1 MVKFMNIKKFS
12 ASARK
17 VIEAEGN
24 AILGLLKQI
33 DSNFEHACELLFNC
47 QGHIIVIGI
56 GKSGHIGNKIAA
68 TLASTGSPAFFI
80 HAAEANHGDLG
91 MINSKDVVI
100 AISYSGETDE
110 LISILPTL
118 KLLNIPFILMTGNP
132 HSTLAQQ
139 ATVTLHIAIE
149 HEACPLGLAPT
160 SSSTAALVM
169 GDAIAISLLN
179 MRGFSSDDFAKVHPK
194 GQLGRRLLLK
204 VADIMHT
211 GKAIPNVNSGTPL
224 IQTLFEISQ
233 KRLGMAIITDEKQQ
247 LLGVFTDGDL
257 RRAIDQGLNLQTTLV
272 DQVMA
277 PNCKTINKDLL
288 AAEALRIME
297 DNKITTLV
305 VVEKEKKPLGIVH
318 IHDILSQGI
327 T

>member
-1 MVKFMNIKKFS
+1 MHIKNFS
-12 ASARK
+12 ESARK
-17 VIEAEGN
+17 VIEIEGK
-24 AILGLLKQI
+24 AILSLLNQI
-33 DSNFEHACELLFNC
+33 GSNFDQACELLLHC
-47 QGHIIVIGI
+47 QGHIVVIGI

-100 AISYSGETDE
+100 AISHSGETDE

-139 ATVTLHIAIE
+139 ATVILPIVIE
-149 HEACPLGLAPT
+149 QEACPLGLAPT
-160 SSSTAALVM
+160 SSSTAALVL

-179 MRGFSSDDFAKVHPK
+179 MRNFSSDDFAKVHPK

-211 GKAIPNVNSGTPL
+211 GAAIPNVKSGTPL
-224 IQTLFEISQ
+224 TQTLLEVSQ
-233 KRLGMAIITDEKQQ
+233 KRLGMAIVTDKNQRV
-247 LLGVFTDGDL
+247 LGIFTDGDL

-272 DQVMA
+272 DQVMTA
-277 PNCKTINKDLL
+277 NCKTINKDKL
-288 AAEALRIME
+288 AAEALRLME
-297 DNKITTLV
+297 ISKITTLIIMD
-305 VVEKEKKPLGIVH
+305 EEKKPLGVVH
-318 IHDILSQGI
+318 IHDILSQRI

>member
-1 MVKFMNIKKFS
+1 MKTKRFS
-12 ASARK
+12 ESARK
-17 VIEAEGN
+17 VIEIEGHT
-24 AILGLLKQI
+24 ILGLLDKI
-33 DSNFEHACELLFNC
+33 DANFERACELLFNC

-91 MINSKDVVI
+91 MINSKDVVL
-100 AISYSGETDE
+100 AISHSGETDE

-118 KLLNIPFILMTGNP
+118 KLLNIPFILITGNL

-139 ATVTLHIAIE
+139 ASVTLHIAIKQ
-149 HEACPLGLAPT
+149 EACPLGLAPT
-160 SSSTAALVM
+160 SSSTAVLVM
-169 GDAIAISLLN
+169 GDAIAVSLLN
-179 MRGFSSDDFAKVHPK
+179 RRDFTRDDFAKVHPK

-211 GKAIPNVNSGTPL
+211 GSAIPKVISGTPL

-233 KRLGMAIITDEKQQ
+233 KRLGIAVIIDKNER

-272 DQVMA
+272 DQVMTSH
-277 PNCKTINKDLL
+277 CKTIHKDQL
-288 AAEALRIME
+288 AAEALEKME
-297 DNKITTLV
+297 ASKITTLIV
-305 VVEKEKKPLGIVH
+305 VNEEKPLGIIH

-327 T
+327 K

>member
-1 MVKFMNIKKFS
+1 MTIKKFS
-12 ASARK
+12 ESARQ
-17 VIEAEGN
+17 VIETEGKT
-24 AILGLLKQI
+24 ILSLLKKI
-33 DSNFEHACELLFNC
+33 DSSFDQACELLLSC
-47 QGHIIVIGI
+47 QGHIVVIGI

-91 MINSKDVVI
+91 MISSKDVLI
-100 AISYSGETDE
+100 AISHSGETNE

-132 HSTLAQQ
+132 QSTLAQQ
-139 ATVTLHIAIE
+139 ATVIIHIPIE
-149 HEACPLGLAPT
+149 QEACPLGLAPT

-179 MRGFSSDDFAKVHPK
+179 RRGFSSDDFAKVHPK

-204 VADIMHT
+204 VADIMHS
-211 GKAIPNVNSGTPL
+211 GSAIPNVRTGTAL
-224 IQTLFEISQ
+224 IEALYEVSQ
-233 KRLGMAIITDEKQQ
+233 KRLGMTIITDKNQH
-247 LLGVFTDGDL
+247 LLGIFTDGDL

-272 DQVMA
+272 DHVMTS
-277 PNCKTINKDLL
+277 NCKTINKDKL

-297 DNKITTLV
+297 DNKITTLIIV
-305 VVEKEKKPLGIVH
+305 DKEKKPLGVVH
-318 IHDILSQGI
+318 IHDILSQRI

>member
-1 MVKFMNIKKFS
+1 MKTKKFS
-12 ASARK
+12 ESARK
-17 VIEAEGN
+17 VIEIEGHT
-24 AILGLLKQI
+24 ILGLLDKI
-33 DSNFEHACELLFNC
+33 DANFERACELLFNC

-91 MINSKDVVI
+91 MINSKDVVL
-100 AISYSGETDE
+100 AISHSGETDE

-118 KLLNIPFILMTGNP
+118 KLLNIPFILITGNL

-139 ATVTLHIAIE
+139 ASVTLHIAIKQ
-149 HEACPLGLAPT
+149 EACPLGLAPT
-160 SSSTAALVM
+160 SSSTAVLVM
-169 GDAIAISLLN
+169 GDAIAVSLLN
-179 MRGFSSDDFAKVHPK
+179 RRDFTRDDFAKVHPK

-211 GKAIPNVNSGTPL
+211 GSAIPKVISGTPL

-233 KRLGMAIITDEKQQ
+233 KRLGMAVIIDKSEH

-257 RRAIDQGLNLQTTLV
+257 RRAMDQGLNLQTTLV
-272 DQVMA
+272 DQVMTSH
-277 PNCKTINKDLL
+277 CKTIHKDQL
-288 AAEALRIME
+288 AAEALEKME
-297 DNKITTLV
+297 ASKITTLIV
-305 VVEKEKKPLGIVH
+305 VDEEKPLGIIH

-327 T
+327 K

>member
-1 MVKFMNIKKFS
+1 MKTKRFS
-12 ASARK
+12 ESARK
-17 VIEAEGN
+17 VIEIEGHT
-24 AILGLLKQI
+24 ILGLLDKI
-33 DSNFEHACELLFNC
+33 DANFERACELLFNC

-91 MINSKDVVI
+91 MINSKDVVL
-100 AISYSGETDE
+100 AISHSGETDE

-118 KLLNIPFILMTGNP
+118 KLLNIPFILITGNL

-139 ATVTLHIAIE
+139 ASVTLHIAIKQ
-149 HEACPLGLAPT
+149 EACPLGLAPT
-160 SSSTAALVM
+160 SSSTAVLVM
-169 GDAIAISLLN
+169 GDAIAVSLLN
-179 MRGFSSDDFAKVHPK
+179 RRDFTRDDFAKVHPK

-211 GKAIPNVNSGTPL
+211 GSAIPKVISGTPL

-233 KRLGMAIITDEKQQ
+233 KRLGMAVIIDKNER

-272 DQVMA
+272 DQVMTSH
-277 PNCKTINKDLL
+277 CKTIHKDQL
-288 AAEALRIME
+288 AAEALEKME
-297 DNKITTLV
+297 ASKITTLIV
-305 VVEKEKKPLGIVH
+305 VDEEKPLGIIH

-327 T
+327 K

>member
-1 MVKFMNIKKFS
+1 MHIKKFS
-12 ASARK
+12 ESARK
-17 VIEAEGN
+17 VIEAEGK
-24 AILGLLKQI
+24 AILSLLKQI
-33 DSNFEHACELLFNC
+33 DSNFEQACELLLNC
-47 QGHIIVIGI
+47 PGHIVVIGI

-100 AISYSGETDE
+100 AISHSGETDE

-118 KLLNIPFILMTGNP
+118 KLLDIPFILITGNP
-132 HSTLAQQ
+132 LSTLAQQ
-139 ATVTLHIAIE
+139 STITIHINIE
-149 HEACPLGLAPT
+149 QEACPLGLAPT
-160 SSSTAALVM
+160 CSSTAALVI
-169 GDAIAISLLN
+169 GDAIAIALLN
-179 MRGFSSDDFAKVHPK
+179 MRGFNSDDFAKVHPK

-211 GKAIPNVNSGTPL
+211 GVAIPNVKSGTSL
-224 IQTLFEISQ
+224 VQTLFEVSQ
-233 KRLGMAIITDEKQQ
+233 KRLGMTIITDKHQR
-247 LLGVFTDGDL
+247 LLGIFTDGDL

-272 DQVMA
+272 DEVMT
-277 PNCKTINKDLL
+277 PNCKTINKDRL

-297 DNKITTLV
+297 ASKITTLIIV
-305 VVEKEKKPLGIVH
+305 DKEKKPLGVVH

>member
-1 MVKFMNIKKFS
+1 MHIKKFS
-12 ASARK
+12 ESARK
-17 VIEAEGN
+17 VIEAEGK
-24 AILGLLKQI
+24 AILSLLKQI
-33 DSNFEHACELLFNC
+33 DSNFEQTCELLLNC
-47 QGHIIVIGI
+47 QGHIVVIGI

-100 AISYSGETDE
+100 AISHSGETDE

-118 KLLNIPFILMTGNP
+118 KLLNIPFILITGNP
-132 HSTLAQQ
+132 LSTLAQQ
-139 ATVTLHIAIE
+139 STITIHINIE
-149 HEACPLGLAPT
+149 QEACPLGLAPT
-160 SSSTAALVM
+160 CSSTAALVI
-169 GDAIAISLLN
+169 GDAIAIALLN
-179 MRGFSSDDFAKVHPK
+179 MRGFNSDDFAKVHPK

-211 GKAIPNVNSGTPL
+211 GVAIPIVKSGTSL
-224 IQTLFEISQ
+224 VQTLFEVSQ
-233 KRLGMAIITDEKQQ
+233 KRLGMTIITDKHQR
-247 LLGVFTDGDL
+247 LLGIFTDGDL

-272 DQVMA
+272 DEVMT
-277 PNCKTINKDLL
+277 PTCKTINKDRL

-297 DNKITTLV
+297 ASKITTLIIV
-305 VVEKEKKPLGIVH
+305 DKEKKPLGVVH

>member
-1 MVKFMNIKKFS
+1 MKTKRFS
-12 ASARK
+12 ESARK
-17 VIEAEGN
+17 VIEIEGHT
-24 AILGLLKQI
+24 ILGLLDKI
-33 DSNFEHACELLFNC
+33 DANFERACELLFNC

-91 MINSKDVVI
+91 MINSKDVVL
-100 AISYSGETDE
+100 AISHSGETDE

-118 KLLNIPFILMTGNP
+118 KLLNIPFILITGNL

-139 ATVTLHIAIE
+139 ASVTLHIAIKQ
-149 HEACPLGLAPT
+149 EACPLGLAPT
-160 SSSTAALVM
+160 SSSTAVLVM
-169 GDAIAISLLN
+169 GDAIAVSLLN
-179 MRGFSSDDFAKVHPK
+179 RRDFTRDDFAKVHPK

-211 GKAIPNVNSGTPL
+211 GSAIPKVISGTPL

-233 KRLGMAIITDEKQQ
+233 KRLGIAVIIDKNER

-272 DQVMA
+272 DQVMTSH
-277 PNCKTINKDLL
+277 CKTIHKDQL
-288 AAEALRIME
+288 AAEALEKME
-297 DNKITTLV
+297 ASKITTLIV
-305 VVEKEKKPLGIVH
+305 VDEEKPLGIIH

-327 T
+327 K

>member
-1 MVKFMNIKKFS
+1 MKTKKFS
-12 ASARK
+12 ESARK
-17 VIEAEGN
+17 VIEIEGN
-24 AILGLLKQI
+24 TILGLLDKV
-33 DSNFEHACELLFNC
+33 DANFERACEILFNC

-68 TLASTGSPAFFI
+68 TLASTGSPAFFV

-91 MINSKDVVI
+91 MINCKDVVL
-100 AISYSGETDE
+100 AISHSGETDE

-118 KLLNIPFILMTGNP
+118 KSLNIPFILITGNL

-139 ATVTLHIAIE
+139 ATVTLHIAIKQ
-149 HEACPLGLAPT
+149 EACPLGLAPT
-160 SSSTAALVM
+160 SSSTAMLVM
-169 GDAIAISLLN
+169 GDAIAVSLLN
-179 MRGFSSDDFAKVHPK
+179 RRNFTRDDFAKVHPK

-211 GKAIPNVNSGTPL
+211 GSAIPKVMSGTPL

-233 KRLGMAIITDEKQQ
+233 KRLGMAIITDKDQY

-257 RRAIDQGLNLQTTLV
+257 RRAIDQGLNLKTTLV
-272 DQVMA
+272 DQVMTSH
-277 PNCKTINKDLL
+277 CKTINKEQL
-288 AAEALRIME
+288 AAEALEKME
-297 DNKITTLV
+297 ASKITTLIV
-305 VVEKEKKPLGIVH
+305 VDEKKPLGVIH

-327 T
+327 K

>member
-1 MVKFMNIKKFS
+1 MKTKRFS
-12 ASARK
+12 ESARK
-17 VIEAEGN
+17 VIEIEGHT
-24 AILGLLKQI
+24 ILGLLDKI
-33 DSNFEHACELLFNC
+33 DANFERACELLFNC

-91 MINSKDVVI
+91 MINSKDVVL
-100 AISYSGETDE
+100 AISHSGETDE

-118 KLLNIPFILMTGNP
+118 KLLNIPFILITGNL

-139 ATVTLHIAIE
+139 ASVTLHIAIKQ
-149 HEACPLGLAPT
+149 EACPLGLAPT
-160 SSSTAALVM
+160 SSSTAVLVM
-169 GDAIAISLLN
+169 GDAIAVSLLN
-179 MRGFSSDDFAKVHPK
+179 RRDFTRDDFAKVHPK

-211 GKAIPNVNSGTPL
+211 GSAIPKVISGTPL

-233 KRLGMAIITDEKQQ
+233 KRLGMAVIIDKNER

-272 DQVMA
+272 DQVMTSH
-277 PNCKTINKDLL
+277 CKTIHKDQL
-288 AAEALRIME
+288 AAEALEKME
-297 DNKITTLV
+297 ASKITTLIV
-305 VVEKEKKPLGIVH
+305 VNEEKPLGIIH

-327 T
+327 K

>member
-1 MVKFMNIKKFS
+1 MHTKKFS
-12 ASARK
+12 ESARK
-17 VIEAEGN
+17 VIEIEGK
-24 AILGLLKQI
+24 AILSLLKQI
-33 DSNFEHACELLFNC
+33 DSNFDQACELLLNC
-47 QGHIIVIGI
+47 QGHIVVIGI

-100 AISYSGETDE
+100 AISHSGETDE

-139 ATVTLHIAIE
+139 ATVTLPIAIE
-149 HEACPLGLAPT
+149 QEACPLGLAPT
-160 SSSTAALVM
+160 SSSTAALVL

-179 MRGFSSDDFAKVHPK
+179 MRNFSSDDFAKVHPK

-211 GKAIPNVNSGTPL
+211 GTAIPNVKSGTPL
-224 IQTLFEISQ
+224 TQTLLEVSQ
-233 KRLGMAIITDEKQQ
+233 KRLGMAIVTDENQRV
-247 LLGVFTDGDL
+247 LGVFTDGDL

-272 DQVMA
+272 DQVMTS
-277 PNCKTINKDLL
+277 NCKTINKDKL
-288 AAEALRIME
+288 AAEALRMME
-297 DNKITTLV
+297 VSKITTLIIMD
-305 VVEKEKKPLGIVH
+305 EEKKALGVVH
-318 IHDILSQGI
+318 IHDILSQRI